1 MKRFNAKAFRDRL
14 DTWVTG
20 LDDLELNRAFEIVL
34 ACLEAH
40 ARVDRQPKQSKAA
53 AEREA
58 YQDFALAFEGEP
70 ATYTMIGMVHELEA
84 MVPES
89 LREDGTF
96 EQVMEEAIAKARGK
110 AVQREAEPAP
120 TPPLQLLQ
128 GGKS

>member
-14 DTWVTG
+14 DNWVTG

-110 AVQREAEPAP
+110 AVQREAEPPPPP
-120 TPPLQLLQ
+120 TLQLLQ